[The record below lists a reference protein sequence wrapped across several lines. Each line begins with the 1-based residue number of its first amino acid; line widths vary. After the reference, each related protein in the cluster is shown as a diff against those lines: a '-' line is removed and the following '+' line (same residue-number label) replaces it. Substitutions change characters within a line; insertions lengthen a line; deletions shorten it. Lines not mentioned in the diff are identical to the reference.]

1 MHKLNTSKLLQCCA
15 AAIVVLAV
23 AACGGGDKDDEQRPV
38 TPLVVTTGVSGGA
51 LGKLAYN
58 NYCVQCHGVGA
69 KSAATVAA
77 NTLSA
82 IGSVGAMRNL
92 SGYVTQ
98 ADASAMAIYLANP
111 AGF

>member
-1 MHKLNTSKLLQCCA
+1 MHKTNIAKLLQCCVA
-15 AAIVVLAV
+15 MLMTCTVV
-23 AACGGGDKDDEQRPV
+23 ACGGGDKDDEQRPV
-38 TPLVVTTGVSGGA
+38 TPLVAPVGATGGA